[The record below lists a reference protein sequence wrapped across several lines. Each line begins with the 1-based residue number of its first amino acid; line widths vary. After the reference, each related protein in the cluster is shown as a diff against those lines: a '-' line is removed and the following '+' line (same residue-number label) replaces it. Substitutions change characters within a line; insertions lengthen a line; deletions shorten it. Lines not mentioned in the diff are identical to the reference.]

1 MPFRIRYHPRLNRR
15 IRSWQLP
22 DPVFI
27 EVYLRFHRLEND
39 PLSLLRR
46 VDEPFDGMVYTFDV
60 LDPENRLRRHIF
72 CFAVVYSQD
81 EESLIIE
88 NGTRLLDEGFF

>member
-1 MPFRIRYHPRLNRR
+1 MSFRIRYHPRLNRR

-46 VDEPFDGMVYTFDV
+46 VEEPFDG
-60 LDPENRLRRHIF
+60 
-72 CFAVVYSQD
+72 
-81 EESLIIE
+81 ESLSQVCRCSI
-88 NGTRLLDEGFF
+88 REGRRR